1 MISPVPLDVS
11 IEGKKVSL
19 DDLEACHCLKKKENI
34 IIKFKSRKLKYNEE
48 QIQRVG

>member
-19 DDLEACHCLKKKENI
+19 NDLEACHCLKKKEN